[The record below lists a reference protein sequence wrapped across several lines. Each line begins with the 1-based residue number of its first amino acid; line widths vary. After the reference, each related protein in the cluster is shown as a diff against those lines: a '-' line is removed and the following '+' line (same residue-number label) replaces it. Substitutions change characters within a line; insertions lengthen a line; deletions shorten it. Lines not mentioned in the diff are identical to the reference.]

1 MKISRQTIWAF
12 ITLVAVLVL
21 AYSNTFTAPFIFDD
35 YDNIVGNSSIR
46 QLWPPWHSFNASA
59 ETGLVNRPVISFSLA
74 VNYAISGYNVWS
86 YHVLNLVIHILAT
99 LIFLKVVRLTL
110 ISTEKGVKYF
120 NNALLFSFACA
131 LLWGLHPLHTQAVT
145 YIIQRCESLMG
156 LFFLLAL
163 YGALRGWQAESSN
176 RWHLMAIMFF
186 FLAVYSKEVA
196 IVYPIILLLYEWTFR
211 GNKPLQ
217 AIRQSPLLYTGLT
230 IVFIIAIIT
239 TMVGNTIITR
249 TDRISFT
256 LLNYWLTQCEVIFH
270 YLRLAVWPSDL
281 TIDYDWPVTTMREVW
296 PFIIGV
302 LILMG
307 LSAWALWHR
316 NAAGFLGAWFFLI
329 LSPTSLIPLPDPVFE
344 HRMYLPLAAIIVLI
358 LGATYTACE
367 WVQKRQNLWQSM
379 KPILT
384 LKVSMTLIISIG
396 LIVGFLTHQR
406 NSCYR
411 SELFI
416 WLDTIEK
423 RPNNMRGYH
432 NVGVS
437 LRKIGQ
443 FDEALKYFRHSL
455 LLNPNV
461 PYTNF
466 QIGFIFLLTNKPS
479 DAIPFFLEALRIK
492 PDFLDAHNGL
502 GVALAQT
509 DHFKEAIFHFSEVL
523 RIKPDD
529 ISAQGNLIKA
539 TATYEKAMLDHRKN

>member
-1 MKISRQTIWAF
+1 MKISRQMILAV
-12 ITLVAVLVL
+12 ITLIALLIL
-21 AYSNTFTAPFIFDD
+21 AYSNTFTVPFIFDD

-59 ETGLVNRPVISFSLA
+59 ETGLVGRPVISFSLA
-74 VNYAISGYNVWS
+74 INYAISGNNVWS
-86 YHVLNLVIHILAT
+86 YHLLNLVIHILAT
-99 LIFLKVVRLTL
+99 LIFLEVVRLTL

-131 LLWGLHPLHTQAVT
+131 LLWGLHPLQTQAVT

-156 LFFLLAL
+156 LFFLLAFH
-163 YGALRGWQAESSN
+163 GALRGWQAESSN

-230 IVFIIAIIT
+230 IVLIIAVVT
-239 TMVGNTIITR
+239 TIVGNTVISR

-256 LLNYWLTQCEVIFH
+256 PLNYWVTQCEVIFH

-281 TIDYDWPVTTMREVW
+281 TIDYSWPVATIREVW

-302 LILMG
+302 LLLLC
-307 LSAWALWHR
+307 LSAWALWRR
-316 NAAGFLGAWFFLI
+316 NAVGFLGAWFFLI
-329 LSPTSLIPLPDPVFE
+329 LAPTSLIPLPDPVFE

-358 LGATYTACE
+358 VGTACNAYE
-367 WVQKRQNLWQSM
+367 WVQNRLNLWPSL
-379 KPILT
+379 KLILT
-384 LKVSMTLIISIG
+384 PKVSMALFISIG
-396 LIVGFLTHQR
+396 LIFGFLTHQR

-423 RPNNMRGYH
+423 RPNNMRGYY
-432 NVGVS
+432 NVGVA
-437 LRKIGQ
+437 LRKMGQ
-443 FDEALKYFRHSL
+443 FDEALKYFRHAL

-466 QIGFIFLLTNKPS
+466 QIGFILLLTNKPD
-479 DAIPFFLEALRIK
+479 DAIPFFREALRIK
-492 PDFLDAHNGL
+492 PDFPDAHNNL
-502 GVALAQT
+502 GVALGQKGN
-509 DHFKEAIFHFSEVL
+509 FKDAVFHFSEVL
-523 RIKPDD
+523 RVKPDD

-539 TATYEKAMLDHRKN
+539 SAAYEKAASDHKN